1 MNAKKQKKELPSFQL
16 DTPSLFHSE
25 LIPRIS
31 DIYHSHNPVRHHV
44 QAYHPHS

>member
-1 MNAKKQKKELPSFQL
+1 MNAKKSCEAFSLTAP
-16 DTPSLFHSE
+16 LFHSE